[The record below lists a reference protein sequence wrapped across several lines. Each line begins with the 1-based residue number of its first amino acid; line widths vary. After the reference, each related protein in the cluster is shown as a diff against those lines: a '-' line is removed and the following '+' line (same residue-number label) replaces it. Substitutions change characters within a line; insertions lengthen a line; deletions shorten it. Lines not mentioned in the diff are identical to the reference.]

1 VNCIRSAFG
10 AYRLPFGLW
19 RSGCGAQRWPASGA
33 SGQVTYL
40 APTTHRYAPMGSS
53 AFSATQPRRA
63 PNGKRRTLNGNSR
76 MVSGYLLLEVLLA
89 LVVLSIIAGLVFR
102 IIQTTSRVTANV
114 QFLQTQQEHSDGLY
128 ELLRKDI
135 ESLSSNAVFQTK
147 RTNEDFQLIFE
158 EATFNFSWR
167 PSESGFGTVVLEVR
181 QQADGRFALSATE
194 IPEPSVED
202 PDAPP
207 PKPIVTPLI
216 SGLERCDWRFFDPA
230 SGQWTSNWTN
240 TSTKPLLFECTFKL
254 SGQPQPIRAVFR
266 WRVAAA
272 TGS

>member
-1 VNCIRSAFG
+1 MNCMRIAFAVWRSPFGVWRSAFR
-10 AYRLPFGLW
+10 AR
-19 RSGCGAQRWPASGA
+19 R
-33 SGQVTYL
+33 
-40 APTTHRYAPMGSS
+40 S
-53 AFSATQPRRA
+53 AFDWFWSHRA
-63 PNGKRRTLNGNSR
+63 PATRLLKDNPEGARGPDPFKLAKRRTPNAR
-76 MVSGYLLLEVLLA
+76 HRTVHGYLLLEVLLA

-135 ESLSSNAVFQTK
+135 ESRSINSVFQTK
-147 RTNEDFQLIFE
+147 RTNQDFQLVFE
-158 EATFNFSWR
+158 QAAFSFSWR
-167 PSESGFGTVVLEVR
+167 PIESSFGTVVIEVR

-194 IPEPSVED
+194 IPEPSVDD

-216 SGLERCDWRFFDPA
+216 SGLERCDWRFFDPV
-230 SGQWTSNWTN
+230 SGQWRSDWTN
-240 TSTKPLLFECTFKL
+240 PSIKPPLFECTFQL
-254 SGQPQPIRAVFR
+254 SGQPQPVRAVFR
-266 WRVAAA
+266 WRVASA

>member
-1 VNCIRSAFG
+1 VNDIRSAFG
-10 AYRLPFGLW
+10 VW
-19 RSGCGAQRWPASGA
+19 RSALGAVAWPRKLWTSPLG
-33 SGQVTYL
+33 GIRG
-40 APTTHRYAPMGSS
+40 RYVPNKSHGPICRVPAGVE
-53 AFSATQPRRA
+53 RRT
-63 PNGKRRTLNGNSR
+63 PNAKRRTLNGNR
-76 MVSGYLLLEVLLA
+76 GYLLLEVLLA

-158 EATFNFSWR
+158 QATFNFSWR
-167 PSESGFGTVVLEVR
+167 PSEESFGTVVLEVR

-216 SGLERCDWRFFDPA
+216 SGLERCDWRFFDPT
-230 SGQWTSNWTN
+230 SGQWSSNWTN

-254 SGQPQPIRAVFR
+254 SGQPQPVRAVFR
-266 WRVAAA
+266 WRVAQAS
-272 TGS
+272 GS